1 MSTSDSSPTR
11 LDPGPRVERQDGVD
25 GLTVEL
31 PAHPPALT
39 PLAARLLLELLALD
53 PVDEGGPDVHHPAA
67 A

>member
-11 LDPGPRVERQDGVD
+11 LAPGTRVERSEQPD

-31 PAHPPALT
+31 PADPPALT

>member
-1 MSTSDSSPTR
+1 MSTEGRSPTR
-11 LDPGPRVERQDGVD
+11 LDPGPRVERPD

-53 PVDEGGPDVHHPAA
+53 PVDEGGPDDVHHPAA